1 MRREGE
7 GAPDS
12 VSFQIIKVP
21 LLLRGLD
28 SDIDQYAGH
37 RSEEGEST
45 VFTAANPHF
54 LDLATTLMGPL
65 QH

>member
-1 MRREGE
+1 MAVEE
-7 GAPDS
+7 APDS
-12 VSFQIIKVP
+12 DSFQIIKVP
-21 LLLRGLD
+21 LLLWGLD

-37 RSEEGEST
+37 RSEEGEPT

-54 LDLATTLMGPL
+54 LYLATTLMGPL